1 MKGSNFH
8 SRTHIYTLSFSFTD
22 IPEHVSWIFGKAQER
37 AKQFGIEG
45 VTYRLTLGVIKNI
58 IPAIAST
65 NAIVA
70 AVSVNEA
77 IKVLTFM
84 SQVRYPSLPS
94 SLPPSLPPTEL
105 HLTIIFSSSSLS
117 K

>member
-1 MKGSNFH
+1 MEKTQKNTHTHTHATHALCFV
-8 SRTHIYTLSFSFTD
+8 SRFSLPD
-22 IPEHVSWIFGKAQER
+22 IPDHVSWVFGKAQER

-84 SQVRYPSLPS
+84 SQVCMC
-94 SLPPSLPPTEL
+94 
-105 HLTIIFSSSSLS
+105 
-117 K
+117 